1 MLKNK
6 LASKVLILIIVAVLS
21 TIILV
26 GSISGTANAAL
37 VLQDGFETDFSNW
50 ITQGSPSIVSTPY
63 GVNASYIAQLP
74 VSTHSYIQHSFTTSE
89 TVTLDYFFRI
99 DSTNMNPGN
108 SLKFAE
114 IVDSQGGRISSLS
127 IACNGTGDFGW
138 QFIDASGNAILIPQG
153 ITQNVWYRITE
164 TQKTSTGTAAYQL
177 WIDSELVFSASN
189 GNAPNPAAGINIGAL
204 SQTGY
209 DSANIYL
216 DTLTLTNTLDP
227 LPTPTTTATPTPTE
241 TPTEA
246 PTVAPTQTVAPTVAP
261 TPTPT
266 ATPIAN
272 ETAAFQL
279 TTVIIVVVVIAVV
292 AVVAVVL
299 VMMKKRKPTA
309 ANDLPPPPPP
319 PPT

>member
-1 MLKNK
+1 MDHPRL
-6 LASKVLILIIVAVLS
+6 
-21 TIILV
+21 
-26 GSISGTANAAL
+26 
-37 VLQDGFETDFSNW
+37 
-50 ITQGSPSIVSTPY
+50 TQHRFNTY

-74 VSTHSYIQHSFTTSE
+74 VSNQSYIQHSFTTSE

-99 DSTNMNPGN
+99 DSTNKNPGN

-114 IVDSQGGRISSLS
+114 IVDIQGGRISSLS

-138 QFIDASGNAILIPQG
+138 QFIGASGNAVLIPQG
-153 ITQNVWYRITE
+153 ITQNAWYRITE
-164 TQKTSTGTAAYQL
+164 TQKTGTGTAAYQL

-204 SQTGY
+204 SQIGY

-227 LPTPTTTATPTPTE
+227 LPTPIPTATPMPTE
-241 TPTEA
+241 IPTEA

-261 TPTPT
+261 TT
-266 ATPIAN
+266 TPIAN
-272 ETAAFQL
+272 ETAAFPL
-279 TTVIIVVVVIAVV
+279 TTVIILVVVIAVV
-292 AVVAVVL
+292 AVVAAVL
-299 VMMKKRKPTA
+299 VMMKKRTPTA
-309 ANDLPPPPPP
+309 ANDVPPPPPP